1 MRSLTR
7 AVLVAVAVVFAVP
20 ALPVLAQKAPAAAKV
35 SWTVV
40 TMKDVPLKVRDAQK
54 RVFPRTKV
62 TKYEQ
67 AGTGATATYRL
78 TMTGKHKDAMFT
90 AAGKVIETS
99 K

>member
-7 AVLVAVAVVFAVP
+7 AVLVAVAVAFAVP
-20 ALPVLAQKAPAAAKV
+20 AASVFAQKAPAAVV

-40 TMKDVPLKVRDAQK
+40 TMKDVPLKVRDAQR

-67 AGTGATATYRL
+67 AGTGATALYRL
-78 TMTGKHKDAMFT
+78 TMTGKRKDATFT
-90 AAGKVIETS
+90 AVGKVIETT

>member
-20 ALPVLAQKAPAAAKV
+20 ALPVLAQKAPAAVV

-40 TMKDVPLKVRDAQK
+40 TMKDVPLKVRDAQ
-54 RVFPRTKV
+54 RRIFPRTKV

-67 AGTGATATYRL
+67 AGTGKTALYRL
-78 TMTGKHKDAMFT
+78 TMTGKRKDATFT
-90 AAGKVIETS
+90 AAGKVIETT